1 MPKAKESKYASHTKA
16 DSALAAETNSV
27 SLESSSTRPKGVSIF
42 GRVLIF
48 LGFPTLV
55 GFIGLVM
62 AYLAGREDPNRVIK
76 FDTDFALP
84 FVLALSMAIVIA
96 FQTSGY
102 TSNKAEPLAM
112 WPKVKKRKKIIHK
125 HVVVGETEFN
135 KKDA

>member
-1 MPKAKESKYASHTKA
+1 MHASHAKA
-16 DSALAAETNSV
+16 YSALATETNSV
-27 SLESSSTRPKGVSIF
+27 SLESLSTTPKGVSIF

-48 LGFPTLV
+48 LGFPTVV

-62 AYLAGREDPNRVIK
+62 VYFAGREDPNRVIK

-84 FVLALSMAIVIA
+84 FVLALSMVIVIA
-96 FQTSGY
+96 FQTRGY

-125 HVVVGETEFN
+125 HVVVGETVSN
-135 KKDA
+135 RKDD